1 MAWAFGDGFDCYA
14 ANFDAYQNYW
24 DSGAGTVTYPAGRF
38 AGSQAMQ
45 IGTSATV
52 YLAKSSGQNDAVHHL
67 VVAFKQTTTLTGT
80 SACFYLQLLDG
91 TTGQCCVV
99 FRSDGTILLTSGTFG
114 GTTLATYAGAVTAL
128 ATWYA
133 FEFEIVINNTTGS
146 FKVRKNGNT
155 VDDHSTTGINTRV
168 SANNYANKLQVA
180 ANIATTTQQ
189 IDDLYWRSDASSLPW
204 WGDIKCMARAPA
216 SDASVQFSRTPTG
229 VLTQTAPTPIS
240 ATTGPSSVTAAFF
253 TPFTAGYSGTV
264 TAAAV
269 AVTTVGNAVNMKCA
283 IYADNGSGA
292 PGVVLASAT
301 APVTPVVAGTN
312 TFAFTGV
319 AVTKGVQYWVSFC
332 SDGTN
337 SIYPSTTSLLPNA
350 MCNTAYAVFPQTN
363 PLATT
368 SRYAQMSWTY
378 TATPANWQA
387 VSEAQ
392 QDTTTSYVYDSVPG
406 HADLY
411 GIAPIAS
418 TPLTTYAVTT
428 RAYAIKSDAGT
439 RTMAVQL
446 KSGASTVA
454 SPTVVL
460 TPSNWQWAWRH
471 DILNPATGLPWTAV
485 EVNNATIGPLAMA

>member
-189 IDDLYWRSDASSLPW
+189 IDDLYWRSDASSVPW
-204 WGDIKCMARAPA
+204 LGDMKCITRYPA
-216 SDASVQFSRTPTG
+216 SDAAVQFSRTSP
-229 VLTQTAPTPIS
+229 LIQTPFAQS
-240 ATTGPSSVTAAFF
+240 TTGNITLGIARY
-253 TPFTAGYSGTV
+253 TPFTALYDGTIGTATVSLNAGYTG
-264 TAAAV
+264 
-269 AVTTVGNAVNMKCA
+269 NMKCTIFA
-283 IYADNGSGA
+283 SSGSAPTTVLGSATTITNPTAGA
-292 PGVVLASAT
+292 NTLTFGTPVSITKGTAYYIGFDSDTTSGIWNLASAST
-301 APVTPVVAGTN
+301 GT
-312 TFAFTGV
+312 
-319 AVTKGVQYWVSFC
+319 Q
-332 SDGTN
+332 
-337 SIYPSTTSLLPNA
+337 STTSYASFPVASPTLGAATNA
-350 MCNTAYAVFPQTN
+350 IVCTLTITVGTN
-363 PLATT
+363 NCLV
-368 SRYAQMSWTY
+368 
-378 TATPANWQA
+378 ND
-387 VSEAQ
+387 AQ
-392 QDTTTSYVYDSVPG
+392 QDATTSYVYDSVVG
-406 HADLY
+406 HSDLY

-418 TPLTTYAVTT
+418 TPLTTFAVTT

-471 DILNPATGLPWTAV
+471 DTTDPATGAAWTAAA
-485 EVNNATIGPLAMA
+485 VNVCNIGPLVVA